1 MKAYRIYFK
10 QNRSLLAA
18 MKWMF
23 KVGFVFTFSERIKT
37 IEQVYKE
44 YSDANRWHYIFVGHR
59 KECRA
64 TMNTGPY
71 SYSVDESYREII
83 SITMSDFRKLVISGK
98 Y

>member
-64 TMNTGPY
+64 TMNT
-71 SYSVDESYREII
+71 SDSHSDDSEITAI
-83 SITMSDFRKLVISGK
+83 KMSDFKKLFQEGK